1 MEIRQ
6 SSSFQ
11 QNIPLMVFRGR
22 LEVGVLQGWGLGGL
36 ATIGR
41 TGLWVRELLSSLRS
55 ACPRRDSYAL
65 LKLLPTGERLNEWRF

>member
-36 ATIGR
+36 ATIWKDR
-41 TGLWVRELLSSLRS
+41 SLG
-55 ACPRRDSYAL
+55 PRITEQSEVGVPA
-65 LKLLPTGERLNEWRF
+65 PRFLCAS